1 VRRCT
6 EKASGQE
13 FAVKII
19 DLTVDA
25 ESKISKEE
33 ERIATKREISQLSAC
48 AGHPHISEQHL
59 LALQ

>member
-1 VRRCT
+1 
-6 EKASGQE
+6 
-13 FAVKII
+13 VKII